1 MVAVFPLA
9 VAVLAF
15 APPSVLVIGA
25 VAALYGAANGMI
37 TIVRGL
43 AVPEMVSREAYGAV
57 NGSLTGPMNFM
68 QAIAPL
74 AAALLWQ
81 ASGGYG
87 AVLAA
92 IFVAALFLCLGFWFA
107 ALKAAR

>member
-1 MVAVFPLA
+1 M
-9 VAVLAF
+9 
-15 APPSVLVIGA
+15 IGA
-25 VAALYGAANGMI
+25 IAAVYGAANGMI

-57 NGSLTGPMNFM
+57 SGSLTGPMNLM
-68 QAIAPL
+68 QAVAPL

-92 IFVAALFLCLGFWFA
+92 IFVGALFLCLGFWFA
-107 ALKAAR
+107 ALKASR